1 MIPRRLVYFG
11 LVTSLGFGIVQ
22 SFDANAQTITLG
34 PVADTSIYSA
44 FPTFNFGGGT
54 TLTAGGRPR
63 GGESRALMLFDIDA
77 NLPAGAII
85 QSVSL
90 RLNVVETPPSGA
102 VDSMFDLNVLTSS
115 WGEGT
120 GADRGGTL
128 AGGNAATWNNRFGT
142 SGSPWATPGGDFLST
157 LAASVSV
164 QGNGSYI
171 FLSNPNLVATV
182 QSWADDPAG
191 NFGWLLRSES
201 ELTES
206 TIRRFGSRLD
216 GASAPL
222 LTIQYTTVP
231 EPGACS
237 LLMLGLFGFAWRRS
251 APSGQRSL
259 DQAGM

>member
-1 MIPRRLVYFG
+1 
-11 LVTSLGFGIVQ
+11 
-22 SFDANAQTITLG
+22 
-34 PVADTSIYSA
+34 
-44 FPTFNFGGGT
+44 
-54 TLTAGGRPR
+54 
-63 GGESRALMLFDIDA
+63 MLFDIDA

-102 VDSMFDLNVLTSS
+102 VNSIFDLNVLTSS

-128 AGGNAATWNNRFGT
+128 AGANAATWNNRFGT

-171 FLSNPNLVATV
+171 FLSNPNLVAQV

-191 NFGWLLRSES
+191 NFGWLLQSES
-201 ELTES
+201 ALTGG

-237 LLMLGLFGFAWRRS
+237 LLMLGLFGFAWRRH
-251 APSGQRSL
+251 APFRQRPL
-259 DQAGM
+259 DQRGM